1 MKPRV
6 LKSERIKYNANGYEL
21 VRLYEDGTVLHNS
34 YEHNKNDYASFHVT
48 DSKKY
53 QVKGTLLLQEV
64 TFDENNKRKNNE
76 LKKHTKTLK
85 KFSEKDYVKAHEELV
100 QLHKDTLENLD
111 VDYRLIFELD
121 LDSVKKDVP
130 IPKEVKTYPVTY
142 FRATTN
148 IAEIER
154 KKHPENLAIRF
165 VPTMNESLYFHYIPN
180 NDHITMTG
188 DNLFALATRHVKTK
202 LSEQQFVEYVDAM
215 VDEVENHAEYYH
227 SLIKYQRN
235 RRASLETD
243 EAGDLYAR

>member
-6 LKSERIKYNANGYEL
+6 LTSERIKYNANGYEL
-21 VRLYEDGTVLHNS
+21 VRLYEDGTVLHTS
-34 YEHNKNDYASFHVT
+34 YEHNKNDYASFHET
-48 DSKKY
+48 NKKEY
-53 QVKGTLLLQEV
+53 QVNGKLLLQEV
-64 TFDENNKRKNNE
+64 TFDDDNKRKNTD
-76 LKKHTKTLK
+76 LGKHTKTLK
-85 KFSEKDYVKAHEELV
+85 KFNEKDYTKAHEELIKL
-100 QLHKDTLENLD
+100 QKETHDNLS
-111 VDYRLIFELD
+111 VDYRLLFELD
-121 LDSVKKDVP
+121 EKSVKEDVP

-154 KKHPENLAIRF
+154 KKYPENLAIRF

-202 LSEQQFVEYVDAM
+202 LSEQQFVDYVDAM

-227 SLIKYQRN
+227 SLIKFQRN

-243 EAGDLYAR
+243 EAGDLYPR